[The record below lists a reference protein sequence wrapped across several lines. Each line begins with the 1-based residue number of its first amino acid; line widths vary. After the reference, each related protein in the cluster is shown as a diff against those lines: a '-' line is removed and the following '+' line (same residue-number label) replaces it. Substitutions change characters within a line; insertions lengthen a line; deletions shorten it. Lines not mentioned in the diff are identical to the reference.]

1 MALICEQC
9 GQEAASPALLRVHK
23 RSHQLTASVTVG
35 GVSTNLERFSED
47 DPWVCPV
54 QSCSSTSLNIA
65 SLRNH
70 VKRHQATAPDAPSP
84 SVSLCRSSLFS
95 SQSSDPLLPLLQNAS
110 ESEHHAA
117 QQDSSPGQ
125 QLAGNTRRRRST
137 SQSSS
142 DDSSMPPTASFVG
155 REVGTARESTF
166 RESQL
171 GILTEVERVKT
182 RDSGL
187 GPSHGRCSPSHGRCW
202 APGQAIV
209 VHFSR
214 TSTRLSLLR
223 VQA

>member
-23 RSHQLTASVTVG
+23 RKHQLTASVTVG

-95 SQSSDPLLPLLQNAS
+95 SQSSDPLLPPLQNAS
-110 ESEHHAA
+110 ESGHHEAAA
-117 QQDSSPGQ
+117 QQDLQCSSSRETRDAGEARRRAARTTLPCR
-125 QLAGNTRRRRST
+125 QLADAGKTALHLTKTLTLMQKAAPTTALST
-137 SQSSS
+137 NEK
-142 DDSSMPPTASFVG
+142 TAEAQ
-155 REVGTARESTF
+155 RAQT
-166 RESQL
+166 
-171 GILTEVERVKT
+171 
-182 RDSGL
+182 
-187 GPSHGRCSPSHGRCW
+187 HNSPLRLDLQQ
-202 APGQAIV
+202 QAFII
-209 VHFSR
+209 FNLC
-214 TSTRLSLLR
+214 T
-223 VQA
+223 